1 MNRDRRGSPQLLP
14 FCLLGTVAAL
24 LAPAALRA
32 EGPPVSDGVFISI
45 IYPITDKE
53 IGRIK
58 ELSSLARQDY
68 RNKLKEAGHEVPP
81 APLKIVYDFNPDHQP
96 SGPAPYGL
104 CRELAAFLLG
114 LNDVTTIAFV
124 HADVTRHAV
133 LPVLACREIV
143 MAKECRLG
151 DALRDQADPVGKDQ
165 LVFYKEAAEARG
177 RSSAIVL
184 KMLDRDLEIWEAT
197 RNNSVWYVAGD
208 APAEDGVIVNKA
220 IGPVLA
226 KGSVALLTTA
236 AAQKFGLCR
245 RSLQT
250 REEVAGWYGIPSSR
264 LRDDPLLGRAAAAWH
279 IEVRGPLTRS
289 LEETLKRRLRR
300 AVAQRANFIILQ
312 LECGGGDPDVA
323 GSLGEYLRDLKDTT
337 GQHPVMTVAYVTEQ
351 ARDNAV
357 FLALGC
363 TQIVMDKK
371 AKLGD
376 YEAYLKERPNYQP
389 SVAAMLEDLA
399 RKKHYPALLVRGL
412 ADPALTLYRVK
423 NKDNPLER
431 TVVSD
436 EQFRAAPERW
446 LLEDD
451 KPLKVKDQ
459 LLTLDADAAK
469 RLGLAQHVVENLEQL
484 HGQYKLDAVRE
495 AGPDW
500 LDRAALFLRSPA
512 VSFILVL
519 IGITC
524 GLLELKIPGFGL
536 AGVLSALSF
545 VLFFW
550 AHAQLAFSWLAVL
563 LFVLGLVFIVLEIFL
578 LPGTAVLGISGVVL
592 LLSGLGLATLERW
605 PQTESEWVVAV
616 TNVGRFGVSLIGALF
631 AAIIIGRY
639 LPNIPYANRMILVP
653 ATDRLEVEDDLP
665 ATTAKLA
672 ALLGAIGVTA
682 TPLRPSGMVR
692 FGDDYV
698 DVVAEGGY
706 VEPGARVQVVEIE
719 ANRIVVKEV

>member
-1 MNRDRRGSPQLLP
+1 MTRDRRGFSQLLP
-14 FCLLGTVAAL
+14 CCLIGTVL
-24 LAPAALRA
+24 LLPAALRA
-32 EGPPVSDGVFISI
+32 EAPPVSDGVFISI
-45 IYPITDKE
+45 TYPITDKE

-58 ELSSLARQDY
+58 ELSDLARRDY
-68 RNKLKEAGHEVPP
+68 RIRVKEAGHDVPS
-81 APLKIVYDFNPDHQP
+81 APLKIVYDFNPENQP

-165 LVFYKEAAEARG
+165 LVFYKEVAEARG
-177 RSSAIVL
+177 RSPAIIL
-184 KMLDRDLEIWEAT
+184 KMLDRDLEVWEAT
-197 RNNSVWYVAGD
+197 RNNAVWYVAGD
-208 APAEDGVIVNKA
+208 APPEEGVIVNKA

-226 KGSVALLTTA
+226 KGHLALLTTA
-236 AAQKFGLCR
+236 EAQKFGLCR

-264 LRDDPLLGRAAAAWH
+264 LRDDPLLGRAASAWH
-279 IEVRGPLTRS
+279 IEVRGPINRA
-289 LEETLKRRLRR
+289 LEETLKRRLSR
-300 AVAQRANFIILQ
+300 AIAQRANFIILE
-312 LECGGGDPDVA
+312 LECGGGDADVA
-323 GSLGEYLRDLKDTT
+323 GSLGQYLRELKDTT
-337 GQHPVMTVAYVTEQ
+337 GQHGVMTVAYVTEQ

-363 TQIVMDKK
+363 TQIVMHQN

-376 YEAYLKERPNYQP
+376 YDAYLKERPNYQA

-423 NKDNPLER
+423 NKNNPLER
-431 TVVSD
+431 TVIS
-436 EQFRAAPERW
+436 EEELRKAPDRW

-451 KPLKVKDQ
+451 QPLKVKDQ
-459 LLTLDADAAK
+459 LLTLDADQAK
-469 RLGLAQHVVENLEQL
+469 RFGLAQHVVENLEQVR
-484 HGQYKLDAVRE
+484 GQYKLDAVQQ

-500 LDRAALFLRSPA
+500 LERFAQFLRSPV
-512 VSFILVL
+512 VSSILVL
-519 IGITC
+519 IGLAC
-524 GLLELKIPGFGL
+524 GLLELKLPGFGL

-550 AHAQLAFSWLAVL
+550 AHAQLAFTWLAVL

-578 LPGTAVLGISGVVL
+578 LPGTAVLGLSGVVL
-592 LLSGLGLATLERW
+592 LLGGLGLATLERW
-605 PQTESEWVVAV
+605 PQTESEWVFAV
-616 TNVGRFGVSLIGALF
+616 SNVGRFGVSLIGALI
-631 AAIIIGRY
+631 AAVIIGRY

-653 ATDRLEVEDDLP
+653 PTERLEVGDDLP
-665 ATTAKLA
+665 ETTARLA

-692 FGDDYV
+692 FGEEYV